1 MGACCSWC
9 KEEDAYA
16 AVDQER
22 THLLIDPDC
31 NNTSVQRG
39 GIPEDYHYG
48 SLPKE
53 SEEQAGLN
61 RILEEISSN
70 VIDVGQ
76 LHNCIDQQEVIERQ
90 NLYSAKLQI
99 VPLSSV
105 ANTIVSLRQMPVCL
119 LKDVPGPEKV
129 LSKNIGLP
137 ENYRHIMVC
146 INDIQKHLSM
156 MSVEHKGD
164 LVVPF

>member
-1 MGACCSWC
+1 LFRHWSSLCLHPLVMGACCSWC

-16 AVDQER
+16 VRIFTNSQFSTTKLHKNLAYYYYYFTKAVDQER

-61 RILEEISSN
+61 RILEEISSWVFHFFDMRTTN
-70 VIDVGQ
+70 KSTIILTAYLIYYLCLWVI
-76 LHNCIDQQEVIERQ
+76 C
-90 NLYSAKLQI
+90 
-99 VPLSSV
+99 
-105 ANTIVSLRQMPVCL
+105 
-119 LKDVPGPEKV
+119 
-129 LSKNIGLP
+129 
-137 ENYRHIMVC
+137 
-146 INDIQKHLSM
+146 
-156 MSVEHKGD
+156 
-164 LVVPF
+164 

>member
-9 KEEDAYA
+9 KEDDTYSG
-16 AVDQER
+16 VDQER
-22 THLLIDPDC
+22 THLLIDPAC
-31 NNTSVQRG
+31 NNTSIQRV
-39 GIPEDYHYG
+39 PEDYHYG

-70 VIDVGQ
+70 VIDVGA
-76 LHNCIDQQEVIERQ
+76 LHSCIDQQEVIERQ
-90 NLYSAKLQI
+90 NLYTAKLQI

-105 ANTIVSLRQMPVCL
+105 ANTVVSLRQNPACI
-119 LKDVPGPEKV
+119 LKDVPGPERV
-129 LSKNIGLP
+129 LSKNLGLP
-137 ENYRHIMVC
+137 ENYRGIMAHV
-146 INDIQKHLSM
+146 NEIQRLLSS

-164 LVVPF
+164 LVVQF